1 MSEERIGTE
10 EKEVREE
17 VLTPEETE
25 QIAAGTT
32 HNEEMSKHTV

>member
-10 EKEVREE
+10 EEVRDEV

-25 QIAAGTT
+25 QITGGVASK
-32 HNEEMSKHTV
+32 EEARK

>member
-10 EKEVREE
+10 EEVRDEV

-25 QIAAGTT
+25 QIAGGTT
-32 HNEEMSKHTV
+32 HNEEMTKRTN